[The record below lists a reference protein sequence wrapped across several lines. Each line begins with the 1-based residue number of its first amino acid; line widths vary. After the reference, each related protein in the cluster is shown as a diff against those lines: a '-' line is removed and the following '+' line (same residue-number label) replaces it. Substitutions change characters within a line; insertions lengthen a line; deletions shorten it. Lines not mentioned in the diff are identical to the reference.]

1 MPTEETVLEVSDLHK
16 TYRLGFLRKRVDAV
30 RGITFQVHSGE
41 IFGFIGPNGAG
52 KTTTIKS
59 ILHLIYPTGGAIRL
73 FGAEGY
79 LPEAR
84 LRLGYLPENPYI
96 YQYLKPL
103 EFLDLCARLTGMDK
117 SRRRQRA
124 LALTEELGLAHALD
138 RPVGR
143 FSKGMMQ
150 RLGLAQALIHDPEL
164 LILDEPLSGL
174 DPIGRKDVR
183 DVLLAHRRRGK
194 TLLFTSHTLS
204 DVEMLCD
211 RVAIVKA
218 GKLSACG
225 ALNELLEPAIR
236 RIEVELAA
244 VSEPLREYLA
254 ALPVAVQGK
263 DGEVTAVVQ
272 GDEALPRLLDT
283 AMKHGARVISV
294 RPHRDTLEDLFLRQ
308 ASSDGPRAQ

>member
-1 MPTEETVLEVSDLHK
+1 MPMEETVLEVSDLHK
-16 TYRLGFLRKRVDAV
+16 SYRLGFLRKRIDAV
-30 RGITFQVHSGE
+30 RGISFQVRRGE

-59 ILHLIYPTGGAIRL
+59 ILQLIYPTRGAIRL
-73 FGAEGY
+73 FGAESY
-79 LPEAR
+79 LPQAR

-96 YQYLKPL
+96 YQYLKPI
-103 EFLDLCARLTGMDK
+103 EFLDLCARLTGMEK
-117 SRRRQRA
+117 TQRRQRA
-124 LALTEELGLAHALD
+124 LALAEELGLAHALD

-218 GKLSACG
+218 GRLAACG
-225 ALNELLEPAIR
+225 ALDELLEPATR

-244 VSEPLREYLA
+244 VSEPLREHLA
-254 ALPVAVQGK
+254 EFAISVQGK

-283 AMKHGARVISV
+283 AMKQGARVIAV

-308 ASSDGPRAQ
+308 TASDSHDQ

>member
-1 MPTEETVLEVSDLHK
+1 MPMEETVLEVSDLHK
-16 TYRLGFLRKRVDAV
+16 TYRLGFLRKRVEAV
-30 RGITFQVHSGE
+30 RGVSFQVRRGE

-52 KTTTIKS
+52 KTSTIKS
-59 ILHLIYPTGGAIRL
+59 ILHLIYPTRGAIRL
-73 FGAEGY
+73 FGAESY
-79 LPEAR
+79 LPQAR

-96 YQYLKPL
+96 YQYLKPI
-103 EFLDLCARLTGMDK
+103 EFLDLCARLTGMEK
-117 SRRRQRA
+117 TRRRQRA
-124 LALTEELGLAHALD
+124 LALAEELGLAHALD

-211 RVAIVKA
+211 RVAIIKA
-218 GKLSACG
+218 GRLAACG
-225 ALNELLEPAIR
+225 ALNDLLEPAIR
-236 RIEVELAA
+236 RIEIELAA
-244 VSEPLREYLA
+244 VSKPLREYLA
-254 ALPVAVQGK
+254 GFALSVQGK

-272 GDEALPRLLDT
+272 GDDALPRLLDT
-283 AMKHGARVISV
+283 AMKQGARVIAV

-308 ASSDGPRAQ
+308 TSSDSHGQ